1 MVDIA
6 AVNAFILYNYIA
18 SMKGLKTVSENDFRD
33 HLVLQIIELYGKH
46 QREKAPMGRP
56 PRSDESV
63 KHGSFMFPFEER
75 SRCQYCYIKG
85 IVNWTQRKCK
95 DCKFQPALCQ
105 VQGRDC
111 HLEWHKPAFDIM
123 RNDWFL
129 SHQKSNL
136 VPEQPMPTYH
146 TRSQDTQ
153 QEPLEEQFQG
163 ESHFMIKTPVQI
175 IPIHNQLKTLFSNL
189 QL

>member
-56 PRSDESV
+56 PRSDERV

-75 SRCQYCYIKG
+75 SRCHIATSK
-85 IVNWTQRKCK
+85 
-95 DCKFQPALCQ
+95 A
-105 VQGRDC
+105 
-111 HLEWHKPAFDIM
+111 
-123 RNDWFL
+123 
-129 SHQKSNL
+129 
-136 VPEQPMPTYH
+136 
-146 TRSQDTQ
+146 
-153 QEPLEEQFQG
+153 
-163 ESHFMIKTPVQI
+163 
-175 IPIHNQLKTLFSNL
+175 
-189 QL
+189 